1 MENSIVLNENKENNL
16 GLGINK
22 EVYHTLDLQTKEDK
36 IKLYNSLQQCDI
48 LLNDIKNT
56 TIEIEGAYIESKILD
71 KRDDKGN
78 IVYNEKTGEVVQKRH
93 YRIILFGT
101 DGKTYV
107 SSATGVYNSIVQII
121 NIFGKPSKDNK
132 IKVKVT
138 EKSVKNSQFKSL
150 ILLYVNE

>member
-1 MENSIVLNENKENNL
+1 MENSLVLNNENNL
-16 GLGINK
+16 VLNGNK
-22 EVYHTLDLQTKEDK
+22 EVYHTLDLQTKDDK

-56 TIEIEGAYIESKILD
+56 VIEIEGAYIESKILEE
-71 KRDDKGN
+71 RDEKGELK
-78 IVYNEKTGEVVQKRH
+78 YNEKTGEVINKRH

-107 SSATGVYNSIVQII
+107 SSATGVYNSIIQII

-132 IKVKVT
+132 IKVKIS

-150 ILLYVNE
+150 ILLYVND